1 MKKLSL
7 LLLLISSFTYAQQ
20 AKIDSLYRLVKST
33 KSDSIKVDVYNKL
46 TWKYIFSDKEKSIE
60 LLNQSEK
67 LALKTN
73 QKYGYNT
80 FLTNKGVFFDVHGNS
95 DSAKVYFEKAL
106 VYSIQNKFVV
116 QEEYG
121 YNNLG
126 MYSWNQGEFQTAL
139 NYFFKSLKLAQK
151 NHETDAT
158 VKMDGNYNNIGLIYQ
173 EMELYEKAIPY
184 HQKAL
189 IIRSKRKHVQGEAA
203 SYNNLGICYTEL
215 KQISKAKECFKLG
228 LQKAT
233 EANDKNLYYNNLQS
247 LAEILHLENN
257 HQKALDL
264 FLESYN
270 RPANMPYTTASK
282 VKTLSGISAL
292 YLNLKSPQKAIEY
305 GEKCVLEIK
314 NHQTDE
320 VYEIDI
326 YKTLAQAYFQTGQL
340 EKGRLNNE
348 LFYKK
353 TSQKFKESSAKSLQE
368 LEVKY
373 ETEMKELALVKA
385 KNENLLKEARIQ
397 KKNQIIYGAFGL
409 AFLLAMIG
417 FLVFKQQRMKNI
429 QLSKENDLQLALTKI
444 ETQNKLQKQ
453 RLEIS
458 RELHD
463 NIGSQLTFIISSID
477 NLKFFNL
484 TKEGLNDK
492 FDKISGFTR
501 GTINELRDSVWAMNK
516 EEITFEDLK
525 TRTANFIEN
534 ANVSMQGIDFKF
546 NDPKASVEI
555 SLNSKTGIYIYRIIQ
570 EAVNNAIKHA
580 KASEISVNI
589 EQDNQHAIVRVKD
602 NGIGFDYHT
611 IEKNNGIVSMQNR
624 ANEIDAQIEFE
635 RNHGT
640 EVILKIPMLK
650 ESN

>member
-1 MKKLSL
+1 MNKIALF
-7 LLLLISSFTYAQQ
+7 LILITNWSIAQSN
-20 AKIDSLYRLVKST
+20 KIDSLQRIIKNA
-33 KSDSIKVDVYNKL
+33 KNDSVKVDALNKL
-46 TWKYIFSDKEKSIE
+46 TWKYIFNDKDKSVE
-60 LLNQSEK
+60 LLNRTEK

-95 DSAKVYFEKAL
+95 DSAKVYFEKAIA
-106 VYSIQNKFVV
+106 YSVQNKFVV

-126 MYSWNQGEFQTAL
+126 MYSWNNGEFQTAL

-151 NHETDAT
+151 NHETDST

-189 IIRSKRKHVQGEAA
+189 QIRIKRKHVQGEAA

-215 KQISKAKECFKLG
+215 KQISKAKEYFKLG

-233 EANDKNLYYNNLQS
+233 EANDKVLYYNNIQS
-247 LAEILHLENN
+247 LAEILQLEND

-270 RPANMPYTTASK
+270 RPASMPYTTASK
-282 VKTLSGISAL
+282 VRTLSGIAAI
-292 YLNLKSPQKAIEY
+292 YLDLNAPQKAIEY

-314 NHQTDE
+314 NHDTDE
-320 VYEIDI
+320 VYEINV

-340 EKGRLNNE
+340 EKGKLNNE

-353 TSQKFKESSAKSLQE
+353 TSQKFKETSAKSLQE
-368 LEVKY
+368 LEIKY

-409 AFLLAMIG
+409 AFLLAVIG
-417 FLVFKQQRMKNI
+417 FLVFKQQKLKNT
-429 QLSKENDLQLALTKI
+429 QLAKENDLRQALTKI
-444 ETQNKLQKQ
+444 ETQNKLQEQ

-484 TKEGLNDK
+484 TKEGILDK
-492 FDKISGFTR
+492 YDKISGFTR
-501 GTINELRDSVWAMNK
+501 NTISELRDSIWAMNK

-525 TRTANFIEN
+525 VRTANFIEN
-534 ANVSMQGIDFKF
+534 AKFSMEGIAFRF
-546 NDPKASVEI
+546 TYPSEHELVA
-555 SLNSKTGIYIYRIIQ
+555 LNSKTGIYIYRIIQ

-580 KASEISVNI
+580 DASKITVDIQVEASSIIFRIS
-589 EQDNQHAIVRVKD
+589 D
-602 NGIGFDYHT
+602 NGKGFDLAT
-611 IEKNNGIVSMQNR
+611 VEKNYGIQSIENR
-624 ANEIDAQIEFE
+624 AKEIGARVEF
-635 RNHGT
+635 RNDQGT
-640 EVILKIPMLK
+640 QVVLKI
-650 ESN
+650 SNRTDA